1 MASLRG
7 ILRKGRKLI
16 RKVDPLTDALLKA
29 EKDVPGS
36 VGSAVEAITVEN
48 VSSNPFSA
56 DRSRFDIFAG
66 GDKLSKD
73 PDARALG
80 RTIGSFFAGWY
91 GAGAMGAG
99 TSAQVTAAASAASL
113 SQGAEASNIAKAIA
127 EEEAA
132 RQRELIA
139 VMRGEQSEPTA
150 IPLADEAAMR
160 RQRRRSVASIA
171 RRRGRQSTILTGGG
185 GGDSLGA

>member
-7 ILRKGRKLI
+7 LI
-16 RKVDPLTDALLKA
+16 RKALKLDPLTSAVAKA
-29 EKDVPGS
+29 ERDVPGS
-36 VGSAVEAITVEN
+36 VGAGVEALTVEN
-48 VSSNPFSA
+48 VSSDPFSA

-91 GAGAMGAG
+91 GAGAFGAG
-99 TSAQVTAAASAASL
+99 TAASVNAGVGAAQL
-113 SQGAEASNIAKAIA
+113 SQGIEAGNIAQRMADD
-127 EEEAA
+127 EAA

-139 VMRGEQSEPTA
+139 VMRGEQTEETA
-150 IPLADEAAMR
+150 IPLADEAAQR

-185 GGDSLGA
+185 GGDSFGA

>member
-7 ILRKGRKLI
+7 LVRKL
-16 RKVDPLTDALLKA
+16 RRLDPLTDALAKA

-36 VGSAVEAITVEN
+36 VGAGLEAITAEN

-66 GDKLSKD
+66 GDKLSRD

-80 RTIGSFFAGWY
+80 RTVGSFFAGYY
-91 GAGAMGAG
+91 GAGALGAG
-99 TSAQVTAAASAASL
+99 AGASTTAGATAVQLA
-113 SQGAEASNIAKAIA
+113 QGAEAANIAQRLAD
-127 EEEAA
+127 EEAA
-132 RQRELIA
+132 AQREFIA
-139 VMRGEQSEPTA
+139 AMRGEQAKEPAA

-185 GGDSLGA
+185 GGDALGA